1 VAGADFAGKKKGL
14 IFNGLGDL
22 LTGLQ
27 AAVSVEC
34 LSISAGGG
42 SLIGYKSGWE
52 DDDDDAVAGCAR
64 RGDLNGECAV
74 IEGEEETEERFWNG
88 RDWYC

>member
-1 VAGADFAGKKKGL
+1 MAGADFAGKKKGL

-27 AAVSVEC
+27 VAVSLDC

-52 DDDDDAVAGCAR
+52 DDDDDAVAGLSR
-64 RGDLNGECAV
+64 RGGLDG
-74 IEGEEETEERFWNG
+74 G
-88 RDWYC
+88 RWDVE